1 MSAAAGR
8 GALRFCLPVRVVD
21 GDPESAPLAWVDCV
35 WRAVPAPER
44 PLNLSMPRDVTPRG
58 GFGAAAA
65 ERFAPEGVR
74 AAVGDAAE
82 PRGGMPFGSGYE
94 ARRSRGEG
102 FGGAPGGHPGG
113 MGQGRR

>member
-1 MSAAAGR
+1 MSRSARRLFLACMFVVVCVGAA
-8 GALRFCLPVRVVD
+8 
-21 GDPESAPLAWVDCV
+21 
-35 WRAVPAPER
+35 RAVPAPER
-44 PLNLSMPRDVTPRG
+44 PLNLSMPRDVTPRE

>member
-1 MSAAAGR
+1 MSRSARRLFLACMFVVVCVGAA
-8 GALRFCLPVRVVD
+8 
-21 GDPESAPLAWVDCV
+21 
-35 WRAVPAPER
+35 RAVPAPER
-44 PLNLSMPRDVTPRG
+44 PLNLSMPRDVTPRE

-102 FGGAPGGHPGG
+102 FGGAPGGHPRG

>member
-1 MSAAAGR
+1 MSRSARRLFLACMFVAVCVGAA
-8 GALRFCLPVRVVD
+8 
-21 GDPESAPLAWVDCV
+21 
-35 WRAVPAPER
+35 RAVPAPER

-94 ARRSRGEG
+94 ARRSRGGG